1 MKQNGKDLLKQ
12 PPQKVILMYQAVSA
26 MINEGQ
32 DINNMKVIDITNR
45 AGIGKGTAYEYFTS
59 KEEIIV
65 KALLYEMMSYLDTI
79 SKITYSEAAFK
90 EKVYQLLDFGVDHFN
105 EGRTFFQIL
114 KIILGAFDI
123 SDSLKE
129 EFQQMQEKNICSQF
143 TEIMDAIMQAG
154 VKEKLLKQENVM
166 MHRLVFNSQ
175 MFAFCVLLHEN
186 AKKDSFEDDIEEV
199 KEFIYNS
206 MIKLL
211 G

>member
-12 PPQKVILMYQAVSA
+12 PPEKVILMYQAVSA
-26 MINEGQ
+26 MINEGC

-59 KEEIIV
+59 KEEIIMR
-65 KALLYEMMSYLDTI
+65 ALLYEMMGYLDTI
-79 SKITYSEAAFK
+79 TQITYSEATFQ
-90 EKVYQLLDFGVDHFN
+90 EKMFQLLDFGTKHFN

-114 KIILGAFDI
+114 KIILGTFDI
-123 SDSLKE
+123 SDALKE
-129 EFQQMQEKNICSQF
+129 EFQQIQEENICTQF

-154 VKEKLLKQENVM
+154 VEEHVLKQENVM

-186 AKKDSFEDDIEEV
+186 AKNNANLESLDEIKQ
-199 KEFIYNS
+199 FIYDS
-206 MIKLL
+206 VVKLL